1 MFVICKK
8 LYKWVSN
15 DFVLVLWRCFIFNL
29 SLSVTLLLSLLT
41 CSLPYENDQLS
52 MKHSTCPYLLST
64 NSMSFSCYKYLS
76 SYKTNLYTLYLLNV
90 LQFSKRENLYVIIL
104 KSWLIISNKLNVHI
118 STEPIILLIGI
129 LLLFILFLFP
139 AWVTGSFLS
148 GTSWNYQDLII
159 VFILST

>member
-8 LYKWVSN
+8 LYKWISN
-15 DFVLVLWRCFIFNL
+15 DFVLVLWPCFIFNL
-29 SLSVTLLLSLLT
+29 SLPVSLLLSLLT

-52 MKHSTCPYLLST
+52 MKYSACHYLLST
-64 NSMSFSCYKYLS
+64 KSMSFSCYEYLS

-90 LQFSKRENLYVIIL
+90 LQFSKRANLEAIIL
-104 KSWLIISNKLNVHI
+104 ESWLIISSKLNVRI

-139 AWVTGSFLS
+139 AWITGSFLS
-148 GTSWNYQDLII
+148 GTSWNY
-159 VFILST
+159 

>member
-8 LYKWVSN
+8 LYKWISN
-15 DFVLVLWRCFIFNL
+15 DFVLVLWHCFIFNL
-29 SLSVTLLLSLLT
+29 SLSVSLLLSLLT
-41 CSLPYENDQLS
+41 CSLPYQNDQLS
-52 MKHSTCPYLLST
+52 MKHSTCPYLLFT
-64 NSMSFSCYKYLS
+64 NSMSFSCHEYLS

-139 AWVTGSFLS
+139 AWITGSFSS

>member
-8 LYKWVSN
+8 LYKWISN
-15 DFVLVLWRCFIFNL
+15 DFVLVLWHCFIFNL
-29 SLSVTLLLSLLT
+29 SLSVSFLLSLLT
-41 CSLPYENDQLS
+41 CSLPYQNDQLS
-52 MKHSTCPYLLST
+52 MKHSTCPYLLFT
-64 NSMSFSCYKYLS
+64 NSMSFSCHEYLS

-139 AWVTGSFLS
+139 AWITGSFSS